1 MKNNSILKK
10 TSKTVTD
17 SSEQILNQLKNGL
30 SKIGDLGTSTKNK
43 FVDYVK
49 DVFDVLPLIE
59 NAGFRTNRLIVG
71 ISIPPSIEIHF
82 SRFKEL
88 SEEETEKLL
97 ETYSDKKM
105 FKLIFKALKMS
116 NEFQGKLSSDTLV
129 FSETCIEISIPPKV
143 SIKYLNKDISNLTR
157 IETEFD

>member
-1 MKNNSILKK
+1 MKNHSILNK
-10 TSKTVTD
+10 TTKVVND
-17 SSEQILNQLKNGL
+17 SSEQILNQLKSGL

-59 NAGFRTNRLIVG
+59 KAGFKTNRLIVG

-82 SRFKEL
+82 SRYKEL
-88 SEEETEKLL
+88 SKKETEEILDL
-97 ETYSDKKM
+97 YSDRKM
-105 FKLIFKALKMS
+105 FKLIFKALQMS

-143 SIKYLNKDISNLTR
+143 SIKYLNKDISNLTK
-157 IETEFD
+157 IEAEFD